1 MILGINLKIII
12 YIFYITI
19 VCLLFFSCDRQIKKA
34 DISGQ
39 SNQIRTTD
47 SGYVDRNYL
56 ELIDSSRIA
65 ISPIT

>member
-1 MILGINLKIII
+1 MILGINLKIMK
-12 YIFYITI
+12 YIFYLTI
-19 VCLLFFSCDRQIKKA
+19 VCLLFFSGERQIKKA